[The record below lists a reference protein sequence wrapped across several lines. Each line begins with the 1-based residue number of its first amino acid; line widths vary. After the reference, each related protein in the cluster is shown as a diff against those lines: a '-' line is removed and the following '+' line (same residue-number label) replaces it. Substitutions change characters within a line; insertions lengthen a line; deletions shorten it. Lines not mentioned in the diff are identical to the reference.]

1 MYFWVAVM
9 YSDTSIKWNR
19 HAVPCANLF
28 TLNSH
33 FTAPSRPVFHNIS
46 SAGHKTTATHSP
58 QGHEHT
64 AALSHC
70 VLQSL
75 CANTMDPITLFHCVS
90 CKMPFS
96 NFFFFNSELAFW
108 ESIVCAD
115 CERRCSSPCYALFNL
130 PLSLLFYW
138 SLFHCFPPVSFEAP
152 CLIGSPFFPPFLS
165 ALSTRVM
172 FGRSDLCIGR
182 HVVYFALI

>member
-96 NFFFFNSELAFW
+96 NFFFLTLSWHSEKAL
-108 ESIVCAD
+108 CALTVKGD
-115 CERRCSSPCYALFNL
+115 VAL
-130 PLSLLFYW
+130 PAMHYST
-138 SLFHCFPPVSFEAP
+138 SLFPSFF
-152 CLIGSPFFPPFLS
+152 IGLSFIVFLQF
-165 ALSTRVM
+165 LLRLRV
-172 FGRSDLCIGR
+172 L
-182 HVVYFALI
+182 